1 MYPTITLG
9 ARLSG
14 NVRFQGVSVP
24 DVFISYS
31 AKDESLAQFV
41 RSHLLAQRLDVFLA
55 SISLNQGERWTPQI
69 IEALNASEWVFLLAS
84 RNALAS
90 ATVQQEVGGA
100 IFGKKKL
107 VPIMWDVQSSD
118 LPRWV
123 GDYQGLVLTGAT
135 MENINLQ
142 IAQLA
147 SHVKANK
154 VKGQLVAGAVFAGLL
169 YLLAK

>member
-1 MYPTITLG
+1 
-9 ARLSG
+9 
-14 NVRFQGVSVP
+14 VP

-31 AKDESLAQFV
+31 AKDENLAQFV
-41 RSHLLAQRLDVFLA
+41 RSHLLAQGLDVFLA
-55 SISLNQGERWTPQI
+55 SISLNQGEHWTPQI
-69 IEALNASEWVFLLAS
+69 VEALNTSEWVFLLAS

-90 ATVQQEVGGA
+90 ANVQHEVGGA

-107 VPIMWDVQSSD
+107 VPIMWDVQPCD

-123 GDYQGLVLTGAT
+123 GDYHGLVLTGAT

-142 IAQLA
+142 ITQLA
-147 SHVKANK
+147 AHVKANK

>member
-1 MYPTITLG
+1 M
-9 ARLSG
+9 
-14 NVRFQGVSVP
+14 P

-31 AKDESLAQFV
+31 AKDENLAQFV
-41 RSHLLAQRLDVFLA
+41 RRHLLAQGLDVFLA
-55 SISLNQGERWTPQI
+55 SISLNQGEHWTPQI
-69 IEALNASEWVFLLAS
+69 VEALNTSEWVFLLAS
-84 RNALAS
+84 RHALAS
-90 ATVQQEVGGA
+90 ANVQQEVGGA

-107 VPIMWDVQSSD
+107 VPIMWDVQPGD

-135 MENINLQ
+135 MDNINLQ

-147 SHVKANK
+147 AHVKANK
-154 VKGQLVAGAVFAGLL
+154 IKGQLVAGAVFAGLL